1 MEINNSENL
10 TIEEKYKVM
19 DEIEHILAKPGMY
32 IGSIYSE
39 VRKYLL
45 FKPSENRIVEIEGV
59 SYNAGLLKLFDE
71 VFTNS
76 IDERRSKTKLFYI
89 DEINV
94 EIKKDGT
101 FIISDNGGISVVV
114 HKEVGVYLP
123 KMIFGMLRTSANY
136 STNREGAG
144 INGIGSKIS
153 NIYSKYFRVT
163 TSDGKKKM
171 DIQWSKNMSTIDFEN
186 VVNVKDGYHG
196 SRFEYQVE
204 LERFEMTHIDMATAR
219 IIQKRCIDGA
229 AANPGLKINFITDV
243 VDDGVLN
250 SSWKFESF
258 DEFADLHI
266 DKTKIQKIS
275 QHMIDSIVVTTNVG
289 LNYSFVN
296 GAVCLDTEGTHFKK
310 VRKQITEKI
319 LEVLKKKD
327 IELITE
333 NDIKNKMSLFIN
345 AGLTNPDYSSQT
357 KEKLTSKIPAD
368 KLKLSKAF
376 LTSLETSDIVEELV
390 DYYNI
395 KYLAEEKKKIKKLNG
410 ILKGTKSKK
419 LITCSSTGNDRELWL
434 FEGTSA
440 ANGFETYRNPENMA
454 CYQLRGKIKN
464 TLSLTKEDVVNN
476 LELREILACLNIQ
489 FGDPKGNVKNCK
501 FNKIIICTDMDHDGA
516 HICGLLIVFFAHF
529 FPELFLTDRIY
540 RAVSPIV
547 IASKGEEEQ
556 FYYTQEEFEVDKN
569 NLKGWELAYIKG
581 LGGLQDH
588 HYDQML
594 NNQRLMKLTIT
605 NKNYMDSIRIWFAK
619 DTELRKEIMIADSKV
634 ELDEVG

>member
-1 MEINNSENL
+1 MEINNSENIS
-10 TIEEKYKVM
+10 IEDKYKVM
-19 DEIEHILAKPGMY
+19 DEIQHILERPGMY
-32 IGSIYSE
+32 VGSVYNEI
-39 VRKYLL
+39 RKYLL
-45 FKPSENRIVEIEGV
+45 YKPSENRIVEIEGV

-76 IDERRSKTKLFYI
+76 IDERRRKTKLFHI
-89 DEINV
+89 DEITV
-94 EIKKDGT
+94 HIKKDGT
-101 FIISDNGGISVVV
+101 FIIKDDGGIPVVI
-114 HKEVGVYLP
+114 HKELNVYLP
-123 KMIFGMLRTSANY
+123 KMIFGMLRTSSNY
-136 STNREGAG
+136 SSDRDGAG

-163 TSDGKKKM
+163 TADGKKKM
-171 DIQWSKNMSTIDFEN
+171 DIQWSKNMGNIDFEN
-186 VVNVKDGYHG
+186 ITDVKDGSHG
-196 SRFEYQVE
+196 STFEYQVE
-204 LERFEMTHIDMATAR
+204 LERFEMTHIDMSTAR

-229 AANPGLKINFITDV
+229 AANPGLKINFSTDV
-243 VDDGVLN
+243 VENTLD
-250 SSWKFESF
+250 STWKFESF
-258 DEFADLHI
+258 DDFVDLHI
-266 DKTKIQKIS
+266 DKTKIQKTS
-275 QHMIDSIVVTTNVG
+275 QHMIDNIVVTTNVG

-296 GAVCLDTEGTHFKK
+296 GAVCADTDGSHFKK

-333 NDIKNKMSLFIN
+333 TDIKNKMSLFIN

-376 LTSLETSDIVEELV
+376 LTALETSDIVEELV

-464 TLSLTKEDVVNN
+464 TLALSKEDVVNN

-489 FGDPKGNVKNCK
+489 FGDAKGNIKNCK

-556 FYYTQEEFEVDKN
+556 FYYTQDEFEADKN

-605 NKNYMDSIRIWFAK
+605 NKNYMDSIRVWFAK
-619 DTELRKEIMIADSKV
+619 DTELRKEIMISDSKV

>member
-186 VVNVKDGYHG
+186 VVDVKDGYHG